1 MPCGSTRRK
10 RQGKSL
16 DGGSR
21 FQIGRP
27 KPHRLVSVRTLIWP
41 IGETCRAMRHPPPKT
56 RCGSLSPWR
65 ISSGNLPSSWSPE
78 MVANRF
84 TSRAVAGRGG
94 LACRLK
100 TWRYQAAAP
109 RVRSKISV
117 PRTLTTR
124 PFRAGYVAVP
134 LAVMIVG
141 LTKRP
146 DQTVVTLQSNVQSL
160 DVWNAIRGPRTRPA
174 RL

>member
-1 MPCGSTRRK
+1 
-10 RQGKSL
+10 
-16 DGGSR
+16 
-21 FQIGRP
+21 
-27 KPHRLVSVRTLIWP
+27 
-41 IGETCRAMRHPPPKT
+41 
-56 RCGSLSPWR
+56 
-65 ISSGNLPSSWSPE
+65 

-94 LACRLK
+94 LACRVK

-141 LTKRP
+141 LTKS
-146 DQTVVTLQSNVQSL
+146 DQTVVTLQSKVQSL
-160 DVWNAIRGPRTRPA
+160 DVCLLLLTDLGIRVGTLLRKSY
-174 RL
+174 